1 MNIIINININ
11 IEKHKNDYKKSV
23 KTQNSL
29 KKPTFKQ
36 AYDNL
41 RLIKL
46 NKNIYKK
53 VYI

>member
-1 MNIIINININ
+1 MNININININ
-11 IEKHKNDYKKSV
+11 IEKHKKSV
-23 KTQNSL
+23 KTQDFL

-46 NKNIYKK
+46 NSSLSHVNSKN
-53 VYI
+53 